1 MNLKDIR
8 KYATEKLSELNDSI
22 SNFIPTDPRIYAL
35 VGAGLISGFPANS
48 VNAQERDDRN
58 WIYSSN
64 PEQSV
69 AGDGIL
75 LKKFVYDFNLADKDS
90 INLSDELELYAREGD
105 LSYRAL
111 NMGETFENV
120 IESFKNYSE
129 NNPNSRQR
137 AFMNYVKGLPEN
149 LSVADS
155 ASVSSLE
162 KALEDGVITSEEMK
176 ESKEGLYAILAE
188 SEDIDSSGLNR
199 ESIPVLVYLT
209 NRDEEEKE
217 DPTEEERYIAR
228 EDEERYIAREDE
240 ERKPST
246 RFGLQMG
253 AGTNGEASIGGFLQ
267 ADMAPWMNVEA
278 FANGYLIGGNPVFEN
293 TETEV
298 NSRSKQLIGPNTYKQ
313 RTDEITTIS
322 EGNVVAEVGLGI
334 APRLGDFEFPL
345 KASKVF
351 TNTNITKQGKSTITH
366 ERNGEF
372 LRDPQTITGELEKR
386 DSRLEDVLS
395 VGAGVRYNF
404 NGNWS
409 AEASYNKIGKNNVG
423 KISIRRRF

>member
-1 MNLKDIR
+1 MDLKDTR
-8 KYATEKLSELNDSI
+8 KYATEKLSKLNDSI
-22 SNFIPTDPRIYAL
+22 SKFIPADPKAYAL
-35 VGAGLISGFPANS
+35 IGAGLVSGVLGGAYNANS

-75 LKKFVYDFNLADKDS
+75 LKRFVYDFNLVDKDS
-90 INLSDELELYAREGD
+90 INLSEELELYAREGD

-129 NNPNSRQR
+129 NNPNSKQR

-217 DPTEEERYIAR
+217 DPK
-228 EDEERYIAREDE
+228 DEERYIAREDE

-278 FANGYLIGGNPVFEN
+278 FANSYLISGNPVFEN

-298 NSRSKQLIGPNTYKQ
+298 NSRSKQLIGPDTYKQ

-409 AEASYNKIGKNNVG
+409 AEASYNKIGKNNIG